1 MKTHILTIAFVFV
14 AAQLLAQNTNQPF
27 HLQDSLK
34 KIESTTNQREKAEV
48 YLNLGQHYG
57 IIKGDSALF
66 YLTEAERIS
75 KQENLIDLLP
85 YIYYLMSNIE
95 GKVTANYPMSLY
107 HAFEELKSLKEMQDR
122 YEVPGETEIYDSYP
136 QALRLIGNQRN
147 IAFAYAFLGNK
158 TKALEYWNKIPQDI
172 YLPEKWKVN
181 TYTEF
186 AFEFE
191 FNLIVING
199 MAAQFYILVNE
210 YEKAKFFNRI
220 AREENNKFPF
230 EKQWC
235 QPYIV
240 YGDILM
246 YDKMY
251 DSAINNYKTGI
262 DLAKINNFYKD
273 VLEANLGVAN
283 AYNELG
289 TVDSVIVYA
298 KNVINL
304 SRDFTFT
311 EGLLKANILLYKN
324 YKKLGDIENAFN
336 YLESADSL
344 RNLLFNNASAN
355 EMQNMALNEEVKQ
368 RELNEQKAEQQRYLV
383 GIVVCAVFLCLGIY
397 LYAKRQQK
405 ERIRKIEDERKN
417 KELQAARDL
426 QQSMLPKENP
436 KRPDLDIATFI
447 RSSTEVGGDYY
458 DFFPQKD
465 GSLFSVCG
473 DATGHGVTSGMM
485 VSVTKA
491 GLNGINPVKPNK
503 ILQRLNRVVK
513 RIDLGTLRMSLNIAE
528 ITQNEVYLSSAAM
541 PPIYLYKASSNA
553 VEELMQGGL
562 PLGGLKDETF
572 DQLTRSFES
581 GDVLIQLSDGLPE
594 APNAKGEL
602 YDYDRLKALIQSSGH
617 LSAQQIIDVL
627 IESVDQWL
635 EGLRNPDDI
644 TLVVI
649 KKINP

>member
-48 YLNLGQHYG
+48 YLNLAQHYG
-57 IIKGDSALF
+57 FIKGDSALF

-85 YIYYLMSNIE
+85 DIYYWMSNIE

-107 HAFEELKSLKEMQDR
+107 HAFEELKSLKEMQYR
-122 YEVPGETEIYDSYP
+122 YEVPGETETYDSYP
-136 QALRLIGNQRN
+136 QTLSLIQNQLN
-147 IAFAYAFLGNK
+147 IAFGYAFLGNK

-181 TYTEF
+181 T
-186 AFEFE
+186 EFE
-191 FNLIVING
+191 LEFSLIAING
-199 MAAQFYILVNE
+199 VAAQFYILVNE

-220 AREENNKFPF
+220 AREENNKFPS

-240 YGDILM
+240 YGDLLM
-246 YDKMY
+246 HDKMY
-251 DSAINNYKTGI
+251 DSAINNYKKGI
-262 DLAKINNFYKD
+262 DLAKINNLYKD

-289 TVDSVIVYA
+289 TVDSVMVYA

-311 EGLLKANILLYKN
+311 EGLLKANSLLYKN

-336 YLESADSL
+336 FLESKDSL
-344 RNLLFNNASAN
+344 RNLLFSSTRAN

-368 RELNEQKAEQQRYLV
+368 RELKEQKTQQQRYLV
-383 GIVVCAVFLCLGIY
+383 GIVVCAFFLCLGIY

-405 ERIRKIEDERKN
+405 ERLRKIEDERKN
-417 KELQAARDL
+417 KELQAAREL

-436 KRPDLDIATFI
+436 KRSDLDIATFI

-458 DFFPQKD
+458 DFFPQEN
-465 GSLFSVCG
+465 GTLVSVCG

-491 GLNGINPVKPNK
+491 GLNGIDEVKPNK
-503 ILQRLNRVVK
+503 ILKRLNNVVK
-513 RIDLGTLRMSLNIAE
+513 KIDLGTLRMSLNIAE
-528 ITQNEVYLSSAAM
+528 ITTNKVFLSSAAM
-541 PPIYLYKASSNA
+541 PPIYLYHSASET
-553 VEELMQGGL
+553 VEEFENNGL
-562 PLGGLKDETF
+562 PLGGLRDEEFVLETRNFEKD
-572 DQLTRSFES
+572 
-581 GDVLIQLSDGLPE
+581 DVLIQLSDGLPE
-594 APNAKGEL
+594 APNTIGEL
-602 YDYDRLKALIQSSGH
+602 YDYDRLKALIQASGH
-617 LSAQQIIDVL
+617 LTAQKIIDVL

-635 EGLRNPDDI
+635 AGNRNPDDI

-649 KKINP
+649 KRK

>member
-14 AAQLLAQNTNQPF
+14 AAQLLAQNTNIPF

-57 IIKGDSALF
+57 FIKGDSALF

-85 YIYYLMSNIE
+85 YIYYWMSNIE

-107 HAFEELKSLKEMQDR
+107 HAFEELKSLKEMQYR
-122 YEVPGETEIYDSYP
+122 YEVPGETETYDSYP
-136 QALRLIGNQRN
+136 QTLSLIQNQLN
-147 IAFAYAFLGNK
+147 IAFGYAFLGNK

-186 AFEFE
+186 ALE
-191 FNLIVING
+191 FNLIGING
-199 MAAQFYILVNE
+199 VAAQFYILVNE

-240 YGDILM
+240 YGDLLM
-246 YDKMY
+246 HDKMY
-251 DSAINNYKTGI
+251 DSAINNYKKGI
-262 DLAKINNFYKD
+262 DLAKINNLYKD

-289 TVDSVIVYA
+289 TVDSVMVYA

-311 EGLLKANILLYKN
+311 EGLLKANSLLYKN

-336 YLESADSL
+336 FLESTDSL
-344 RNLLFNNASAN
+344 RNLLFSSTRAN

-368 RELNEQKAEQQRYLV
+368 RELKEQKTQQQRYLV
-383 GIVVCAVFLCLGIY
+383 GIVVCAFFLCLGIY

-405 ERIRKIEDERKN
+405 ERLRKIEDERKN
-417 KELQAARDL
+417 KELQAAREL

-436 KRPDLDIATFI
+436 KRSDLDIATFI

-458 DFFPQKD
+458 DFFPQEN
-465 GSLFSVCG
+465 GTLVSVCG

-491 GLNGINPVKPNK
+491 GLNGIDEVKPNK
-503 ILQRLNRVVK
+503 ILKRLNNVVK
-513 RIDLGTLRMSLNIAE
+513 KIDLGTLRMSLNIAE
-528 ITQNEVYLSSAAM
+528 ITTNKVFLSSAAM
-541 PPIYLYKASSNA
+541 PPIYLYHSASET
-553 VEELMQGGL
+553 VEEFENNGL
-562 PLGGLKDETF
+562 PLGGLRDEEFVLETRNFEKD
-572 DQLTRSFES
+572 
-581 GDVLIQLSDGLPE
+581 DVLIQLSDGLPE
-594 APNAKGEL
+594 APNTIGEL
-602 YDYDRLKALIQSSGH
+602 YDYDRLKALIQASGH
-617 LSAQQIIDVL
+617 LTAQKIIDVL

-635 EGLRNPDDI
+635 AGNRNPDDI

-649 KKINP
+649 KRK

>member
-48 YLNLGQHYG
+48 YLNLAQHYG
-57 IIKGDSALF
+57 FIKGDSALF

-85 YIYYLMSNIE
+85 DIYYWMSNIE

-107 HAFEELKSLKEMQDR
+107 HAFEELKSLKEMQYR
-122 YEVPGETEIYDSYP
+122 YEVPGETETYDSYP
-136 QALRLIGNQRN
+136 QTLSLIQNQLN
-147 IAFAYAFLGNK
+147 IAFGYAFLGNK

-181 TYTEF
+181 T
-186 AFEFE
+186 EFE
-191 FNLIVING
+191 LEFSLIAING
-199 MAAQFYILVNE
+199 VAAQFYILVNE

-240 YGDILM
+240 YGDLLM
-246 YDKMY
+246 HDKMY
-251 DSAINNYKTGI
+251 DSAINNYKKGI
-262 DLAKINNFYKD
+262 DLAKINNLYKD

-289 TVDSVIVYA
+289 TVDSVMVYA

-311 EGLLKANILLYKN
+311 EGLLKANSLLYKN

-336 YLESADSL
+336 FLESKDSL
-344 RNLLFNNASAN
+344 RNLLFSSTRAN

-368 RELNEQKAEQQRYLV
+368 RELKEQKTQQQRYLV
-383 GIVVCAVFLCLGIY
+383 GIVVCAFFLCLGIY

-405 ERIRKIEDERKN
+405 ERLRKIEDERKN
-417 KELQAARDL
+417 KELQAAREL

-436 KRPDLDIATFI
+436 KRSDLDIATFI

-458 DFFPQKD
+458 DFFPQEN
-465 GSLFSVCG
+465 GTLVSVCG

-491 GLNGINPVKPNK
+491 GLNGIDEVKPNK
-503 ILQRLNRVVK
+503 ILKRLNNVVK
-513 RIDLGTLRMSLNIAE
+513 KIDLGTLRMSLNIAE
-528 ITQNEVYLSSAAM
+528 ITTNKVFLSSAAM
-541 PPIYLYKASSNA
+541 PPIYLYHSASET
-553 VEELMQGGL
+553 VEEFENNGL
-562 PLGGLKDETF
+562 PLGGLRDEEFVLETRNFEKD
-572 DQLTRSFES
+572 
-581 GDVLIQLSDGLPE
+581 DVLIQLSDGLPE
-594 APNAKGEL
+594 APNTIGEL
-602 YDYDRLKALIQSSGH
+602 YDYDRLKALIQASGH
-617 LSAQQIIDVL
+617 LTAQKIIDVL

-635 EGLRNPDDI
+635 AGNRNPDDI

-649 KKINP
+649 KRK

>member
-57 IIKGDSALF
+57 FIKGDSALF

-85 YIYYLMSNIE
+85 DIYYWMSNIE

-107 HAFEELKSLKEMQDR
+107 HAFEELKSLKEMQYR

-136 QALRLIGNQRN
+136 QALRLIGNQLN
-147 IAFAYAFLGNK
+147 IAFGYAFLGNK

-181 TYTEF
+181 T
-186 AFEFE
+186 EFE
-191 FNLIVING
+191 LEFSLIAING
-199 MAAQFYILVNE
+199 VAAQFYILVNE

-220 AREENNKFPF
+220 AREENNKFPS

-240 YGDILM
+240 YGDLLM
-246 YDKMY
+246 HDKMY
-251 DSAINNYKTGI
+251 DSAINNYKKGI
-262 DLAKINNFYKD
+262 DLAKINNLYKD

-289 TVDSVIVYA
+289 TVDSVMVYA

-311 EGLLKANILLYKN
+311 EGLLKANSLLYKN

-336 YLESADSL
+336 FLESKDSL
-344 RNLLFNNASAN
+344 RNLLFSSTRAN

-368 RELNEQKAEQQRYLV
+368 RELKEQKTQQQRYLV
-383 GIVVCAVFLCLGIY
+383 GIVVCAFFLCLGIY

-405 ERIRKIEDERKN
+405 ERLRKIEDERKN
-417 KELQAARDL
+417 KELQAAREL

-436 KRPDLDIATFI
+436 KRSDLDIATFI

-458 DFFPQKD
+458 DFFPQEN
-465 GSLFSVCG
+465 GTLVSVCG

-491 GLNGINPVKPNK
+491 GLNGIDEVKPNK
-503 ILQRLNRVVK
+503 ILKRLNNVVK
-513 RIDLGTLRMSLNIAE
+513 KIDLGTLRMSLNIAE
-528 ITQNEVYLSSAAM
+528 ITTNKVFLSSAAM
-541 PPIYLYKASSNA
+541 PPIYLYHSASET
-553 VEELMQGGL
+553 VEEFENNGL
-562 PLGGLKDETF
+562 PLGGLRDEEFVLETRNFEKD
-572 DQLTRSFES
+572 
-581 GDVLIQLSDGLPE
+581 DVLIQLSDGLPE
-594 APNAKGEL
+594 APNTIGEL
-602 YDYDRLKALIQSSGH
+602 YDYDRLKALIQASGH
-617 LSAQQIIDVL
+617 LTAQKIIDVL

-635 EGLRNPDDI
+635 AGNRNPDDI

-649 KKINP
+649 KRK